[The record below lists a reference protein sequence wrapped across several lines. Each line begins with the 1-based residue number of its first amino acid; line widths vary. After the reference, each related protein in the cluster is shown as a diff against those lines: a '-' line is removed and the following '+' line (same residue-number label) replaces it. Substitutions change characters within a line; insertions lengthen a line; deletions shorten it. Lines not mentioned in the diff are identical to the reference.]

1 MAVEEVGSV
10 KISTELDTSQLQSSL
25 STLEKKAL
33 SGLKIALAGATA
45 ALVKFGID
53 SVNTASDLSEV
64 QNVVDTTF
72 GDGAN
77 KIEDFAKKA
86 KEAYG
91 LSELS
96 AKKYT
101 GTMGAMLKSMGLSND
116 AVLEMSTDMT
126 GLAGDF
132 ASFYNLDHE
141 DAFNKIRAGISGETE
156 PLKQLGINMSVAN
169 LEAYALSQGI
179 TKSFN
184 AMTQAEQATLR
195 YNYLMSVTADAQG
208 DFAKTAETSLANSLR
223 ILSLEFESLSATIGA
238 DLLPVALEAVQGLT
252 DMVQHIAEVYSEE
265 GVEGLA
271 ESIGDLIAM
280 LADKA
285 AEALPKLLE
294 IGIQIIEALIKGII
308 TNTPAILAHIG
319 ELFMNLLAV
328 SIAHIL
334 EWSAELGA
342 LILKCGQDIIEAL
355 WDGMKSASDWLA
367 SNVAKFLIDLSLWLG
382 KGADMII
389 DFGSDVIH
397 WIGQGIK
404 NAYNWLMN
412 QIAKFLVDMVK
423 WFSDGFEDMKDAGKN
438 LVEGLWKGLSG
449 NVSWIKNKIKGWV
462 GDVTSYMKKLFGIA
476 SPSKVMR
483 DMIGVNL
490 VKGIGVGFDK
500 EMPALKRD
508 IDSQLA
514 WLSNY
519 TAGVDLGLSTKG
531 VNLKE
536 KLNLAFDENSLN
548 STQRIVLEVDGSTL
562 TEIVNTYNRKM
573 NLAYGG

>member
-252 DMVQHIAEVYSEE
+252 NMVQHIAEVYSEE

-404 NAYNWLMN
+404 NAYDWLMN

-449 NVSWIKNKIKGWV
+449 SVSWIKNKIKGWV

-531 VNLKE
+531 VNLRE
-536 KLNLAFDENSLN
+536 KLSLAFDENSLN

>member
-132 ASFYNLDHE
+132 ASFYNLNHE

-252 DMVQHIAEVYSEE
+252 NMVQHIAEVYSEE

-285 AEALPKLLE
+285 AEALPKLVE

-308 TNTPAILAHIG
+308 TNTPAILVHIG

-355 WDGMKSASDWLA
+355 WNGMKSASEWLA

-404 NAYNWLMN
+404 NAYDWLMN

-449 NVSWIKNKIKGWV
+449 SVSWIKNKIKGWV